1 MRFQPRVFDHF
12 RSPAITNPLY
22 AALNN
27 NATEA
32 ATRIRNADYGESIPV
47 CILISLAGSWPRK
60 KWNRLVALSPPANRN
75 SPLFSPLS
83 CRPRFRNKRKVLSLE
98 LAREF
103 LVGCVLFE
111 ARSSV
116 GYHIYTV
123 SFSVICFF
131 FYLFL
136 SLPLSTFKR
145 MKTGRGEKLED
156 EWTTNLL
163 SRVDLGVFGVLCNEN
178 YSPLE
183 IER

>member
-1 MRFQPRVFDHF
+1 MFLFLFRRTKFQTRATLRPDNVISMRFQPRVFDHF

-98 LAREF
+98 LARGISRWMRP
-103 LVGCVLFE
+103 V
-111 ARSSV
+111 RSSILCRLPYIHRIFL
-116 GYHIYTV
+116 GYM
-123 SFSVICFF
+123 FF
-131 FYLFL
+131 FL
-136 SLPLSTFKR
+136 SLSLSP
-145 MKTGRGEKLED
+145 
-156 EWTTNLL
+156 
-163 SRVDLGVFGVLCNEN
+163 SVYV
-178 YSPLE
+178 
-183 IER
+183 